1 MAVVAED
8 EDEDADADEEHDQEK
23 KTRVLD
29 IVPGVPPS
37 LAQPEILGVSL
48 VPLAT
53 PELPDLH
60 GEESGGHHR
69 TPCESPRV

>member
-1 MAVVAED
+1 MRMRMRMMMMSMTR
-8 EDEDADADEEHDQEK
+8 K
-23 KTRVLD
+23 KKRVLD

>member
-1 MAVVAED
+1 MRMRMMMMMMSMTR
-8 EDEDADADEEHDQEK
+8 K
-23 KTRVLD
+23 KKRVLD